1 MNSEPPVSTSK
12 QRTVLVTGATN
23 GLGRAL
29 VGKFAQEGAHVL
41 IHGRYAQRAEAV
53 RDELAASTGNQDLD
67 VVVADLADLHQVR
80 QLAHDVPECC
90 EKLDILINNAGI
102 SSGPPGGER
111 QENPD
116 GIEMR
121 FAVNYLAS
129 YYLTRLLLPLLRESA
144 PSHIVNIASAG
155 QHPIDFDDPMLIR
168 NYSGTRAYARSKLAL
183 IMFTFDLAKELEGT
197 GVRVNAVHPATYM
210 NTAMVREAGVTPLGT
225 VDEGVQ
231 ATLRL
236 VNSPDTEGLTGCY
249 FHGVREAKPLDQAHD
264 PEAQAK
270 LRTLSDEL
278 LEKVLS

>member
-168 NYSGTRAYARSKLAL
+168 NYSGTRAYARKRCEKYIASSRVLGLIAAYPMIVAPRTPPTKVSLLNAGCLGCAGGAGFCEMTRTFLGRTAL
-183 IMFTFDLAKELEGT
+183 GA
-197 GVRVNAVHPATYM
+197 
-210 NTAMVREAGVTPLGT
+210 
-225 VDEGVQ
+225 
-231 ATLRL
+231 
-236 VNSPDTEGLTGCY
+236 SLTMPIKNDS
-249 FHGVREAKPLDQAHD
+249 RISSASSEWPTSA
-264 PEAQAK
+264 
-270 LRTLSDEL
+270 
-278 LEKVLS
+278 